1 MRFAMPGLLQFVQDL
16 SEHLYTKKNGC
27 CTDVCQAAFD
37 VSVIT
42 GPGVLIGGADVREC
56 RVN

>member
-1 MRFAMPGLLQFVQDL
+1 MRFAMSGLLQFVQAF

-27 CTDVCQAAFD
+27 CTDGCQASFD

-56 RVN
+56 GVN